1 MRTREKGKESA
12 EHFIFWSEAEDEKQK
27 WSRKERV
34 NRTSRQTHPRLG
46 FQTSWTGIKLRRRS
60 ESNKI
65 GTTKRKPLQIDR
77 WLISTS
83 KEIAPFRPYW
93 NEFPSTM
100 WNTQQLFPYLI
111 LSAAACPRKSW
122 SFRKGG
128 SKPMSLC
135 VSVIAFP
142 SILFTTSESC
152 SLKSESSSF
161 TP

>member
-12 EHFIFWSEAEDEKQK
+12 EHFIFWSEAEEEKQK

-46 FQTSWTGIKLRRRS
+46 FQTSWTGIKIRRRS

-65 GTTKRKPLQIDR
+65 GTTKKKAFADRQMAHIDVKR
-77 WLISTS
+77 DRALPTLLKRVSIDDVEYTAAISIFTPQRCS
-83 KEIAPFRPYW
+83 
-93 NEFPSTM
+93 
-100 WNTQQLFPYLI
+100 
-111 LSAAACPRKSW
+111 LSAEKLKLS
-122 SFRKGG
+122 KGRLQTDV
-128 SKPMSLC
+128 SLC
-135 VSVIAFP
+135 QCHSFP